1 METTNRLVDSITKGI
16 QEKKGQNITIVDLR
30 GIDGAITNYF
40 VICQGG
46 SPSQVEAITDSVEET
61 VRTETGEKPVN
72 VNGLGNSQWVAMDY
86 IDAMVHVFMPE
97 AREFYNLEN
106 LWEDAPMT
114 RLPNVE

>member
-1 METTNRLVDSITKGI
+1 MPGGLTVAGGGYNRLGGGDSA
-16 QEKKGQNITIVDLR
+16 
-30 GIDGAITNYF
+30 DG
-40 VICQGG
+40 
-46 SPSQVEAITDSVEET
+46 
-61 VRTETGEKPVN
+61 TGEKPVN

-114 RLPNVE
+114 RLPDVE